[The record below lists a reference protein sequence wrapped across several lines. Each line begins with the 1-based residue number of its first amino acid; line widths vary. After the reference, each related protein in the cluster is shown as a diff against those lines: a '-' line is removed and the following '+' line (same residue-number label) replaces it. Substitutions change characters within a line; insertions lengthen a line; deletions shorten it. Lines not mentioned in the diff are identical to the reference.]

1 MDLTG
6 HIWGYY
12 ICVYTN
18 ACMHALKIYGKRQKN
33 SKEFREGY
41 MEDLEGGKEREKC
54 CNQITIS
61 KMNSKNR
68 INKRIHKA
76 KSFLPQAFAVSIM
89 SPG

>member
-1 MDLTG
+1 
-6 HIWGYY
+6 
-12 ICVYTN
+12 
-18 ACMHALKIYGKRQKN
+18 
-33 SKEFREGY
+33 
-41 MEDLEGGKEREKC
+41 MEDLEGGKESEK

-76 KSFLPQAFAVSIM
+76 KSFLPQAFVVSIM

>member
-1 MDLTG
+1 
-6 HIWGYY
+6 
-12 ICVYTN
+12 
-18 ACMHALKIYGKRQKN
+18 
-33 SKEFREGY
+33 

-76 KSFLPQAFAVSIM
+76 KSFLPQAFVVSIM

>member
-1 MDLTG
+1 
-6 HIWGYY
+6 
-12 ICVYTN
+12 
-18 ACMHALKIYGKRQKN
+18 MHALKIYEEKAKN

-41 MEDLEGGKEREKC
+41 MEDLEGGKGREKY

-61 KMNSKNR
+61 KINSKNR

-76 KSFLPQAFAVSIM
+76 KSFLPQAFVVSIM

>member
-1 MDLTG
+1 MGLLYLC
-6 HIWGYY
+6 IYKCMY
-12 ICVYTN
+12 
-18 ACMHALKIYGKRQKN
+18 ACIKNLRKKAKKN

-76 KSFLPQAFAVSIM
+76 KSFLPQAFVVSIM